1 MGETLQGP
9 HQCWNVSSKN
19 PNSIFYNVQH
29 AFLDFN
35 LQTQYHTSFTLRIQT
50 SWQLQIMQKF
60 GHGSLI
66 SFDATIGMPFFY
78 CMKCHKINMFH
89 NIVINV

>member
-1 MGETLQGP
+1 MAIA
-9 HQCWNVSSKN
+9 N
-19 PNSIFYNVQH
+19 Y
-29 AFLDFN
+29 A
-35 LQTQYHTSFTLRIQT
+35 
-50 SWQLQIMQKF
+50 KF

-89 NIVINV
+89 NIVINVQGLGLVPCFL